1 MALVPIG
8 SILLNPW
15 LIMMMQW
22 RPRDTIECM
31 MGVTI
36 LFVARA
42 VVDRIFVCIMVLAA
56 DPARRTEIEN
66 GTDEQVHGTK
76 GIIVASM
83 GL

>member
-1 MALVPIG
+1 
-8 SILLNPW
+8 
-15 LIMMMQW
+15 
-22 RPRDTIECM
+22 M